1 MAIFVFFPC
10 GNVLRRIRWKQ
21 ALALGAWRGS
31 SMEKYGLERPM
42 VLVFS
47 EDFKQ
52 PSAINSM
59 ISVDRRIKK
68 THIQQ
73 RYL

>member
-1 MAIFVFFPC
+1 
-10 GNVLRRIRWKQ
+10 
-21 ALALGAWRGS
+21 
-31 SMEKYGLERPM
+31 MEKYGLERPM